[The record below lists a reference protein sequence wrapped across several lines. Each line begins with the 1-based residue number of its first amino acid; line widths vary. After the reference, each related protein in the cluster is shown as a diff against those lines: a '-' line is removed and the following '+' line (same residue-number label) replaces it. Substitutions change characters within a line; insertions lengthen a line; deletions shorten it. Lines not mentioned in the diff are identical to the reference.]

1 MASQHIQV
9 VTPPSKDTTVQAFF
23 QNIRA
28 RKEPGS
34 VPPVYGGGQLNLEM
48 PRVLNVPGVPLPCWE
63 PAADFEAVNA
73 HFSAQVHAF
82 FGGLREIEDMAAKQS
97 PDEEALIGAGGF
109 QPGIRICNQVI
120 EPDPDAWGGDQNCL
134 HRTFHHSRRLTV
146 QDVDSLPVLNTVT
159 ELLIVPEAAFSGDPL
174 GMRPV
179 SIRTPLDVAT
189 RLPQLRRLL
198 CPWLGEHFPI
208 PFTSKAL
215 RIISRVWAGPWRDD
229 RAEFAR
235 GVRQAMPLLP
245 SSLAKARLWFWR
257 PNPSCRDEMDQA
269 EQVPDLVGASS
280 STDNE
285 FNNMDP
291 VSLGLR
297 ELGSRL
303 EELDTCA
310 LITPDLFPSGGD
322 ALSWARMRHLR
333 IEFHP
338 CAPDGSW
345 YFSGPR
351 GEDPY
356 PMGFAITREEHYP
369 PGQEDDDE
377 THELMADERDKYW
390 DEAPDICELRQPDMF
405 RIRPIAERV
414 NPLLLAFASSLQRQ
428 KMPSLQD
435 AELFTWITWR
445 PSQERA
451 EEYQGSDEA
460 PLSSGVEGISIMF
473 RWGVK
478 YEAPAAGGDRKGKV
492 TWHVGEDWRPDD
504 QVIGA
509 FEDLVGE
516 QDGEGNMEWK
526 AFEFVE
532 EREQEPQDFL

>member
-9 VTPPSKDTTVQAFF
+9 VTPPSKDATVQAFF

-28 RKEPGS
+28 YKEPGS
-34 VPPVYGGGQLNLEM
+34 VPLVYGGNQLNAEM
-48 PRVLNVPGVPLPCWE
+48 PLLLNVPGEPLPCWE

-73 HFSAQVHAF
+73 HFSAHARLF
-82 FGGLREIEDMAAKQS
+82 DGLHEIEDMAAKQS
-97 PDEEALIGAGGF
+97 PDEPALIGARGL
-109 QPGIRICNQVI
+109 QPGIRIANQVI
-120 EPDPDAWGGDQNCL
+120 EPDPDVWGCDRNCL
-134 HRTFHHSRRLTV
+134 HRAFHTRRLTV
-146 QDVDSLPVLNTVT
+146 QDVDSLPVLNSVT
-159 ELLIVPEAAFSGDPL
+159 ELLIVPEEAFSGDPL

-179 SIRTPLDVAT
+179 SIRTPLDLAT

-198 CPWLGEHFPI
+198 CPWLWEHFPI
-208 PFTSKAL
+208 PFKAKAL

-235 GVRQAMPLLP
+235 G
-245 SSLAKARLWFWR
+245 ARLWFWR
-257 PNPSCRDEMDQA
+257 LNPFCWDEIDQA
-269 EQVPDLVGASS
+269 EQLPDLVGTSS
-280 STDNE
+280 STNNE

-322 ALSWARMRHLR
+322 ALSWTRMRHLR
-333 IEFHP
+333 IEFHL
-338 CAPDGSW
+338 CSSDGSW

-356 PMGFAITREEHYP
+356 PTGFAITREEHYP
-369 PGQEDDDE
+369 PGQENDDE
-377 THELMADERDKYW
+377 THELMSEEEDEYW
-390 DEAPDICELRQPDMF
+390 DDAPDIYELRQPDMF

-435 AELFTWITWR
+435 AELFTWLTWR
-445 PSQERA
+445 PSKERA
-451 EEYQGSDEA
+451 EEYEGSDEV
-460 PLSSGVEGISIMF
+460 PPSSG
-473 RWGVK
+473 GVR
-478 YEAPAAGGDRKGKV
+478 YEAPAAGGDGKGKV

-504 QVIGA
+504 EVIRA
-509 FEDLVGE
+509 FEDLVGG